1 MDGENSEEG
10 EGHWHWIPWFYCF
23 PSLFKIHSWIP
34 GIDAVQGGE
43 TATVGREKKDIF
55 TIHEKFLQIACQVR
69 ISYPISS
76 RGSVVSVWLCEMY
89 HLHKLRCKMGTLYI
103 LQILMHCTFSIL
115 VGGST
120 KNVWGF
126 EHFFL
131 NSVQEEVYHFTWS
144 WCSW

>member
-1 MDGENSEEG
+1 MWMVRILRREKGTDIGFLGFIVFPPCSKV
-10 EGHWHWIPWFYCF
+10 IPGYRGQM
-23 PSLFKIHSWIP
+23 LFKEGKLLQW
-34 GIDAVQGGE
+34 E
-43 TATVGREKKDIF
+43 EKKKIF
-55 TIHEKFLQIACQVR
+55 SQFMRSSCKLHAMTR

-144 WCSW
+144 